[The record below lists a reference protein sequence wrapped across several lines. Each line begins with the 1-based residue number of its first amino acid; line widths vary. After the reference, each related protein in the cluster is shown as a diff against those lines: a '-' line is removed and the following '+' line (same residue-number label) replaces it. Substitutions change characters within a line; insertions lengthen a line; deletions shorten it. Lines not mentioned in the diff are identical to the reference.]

1 MYEPAGMGAAE
12 RRDMHYLLMYETA
25 PDYLQRRGEFRTAHL
40 EYAWQSVE
48 RGELALGGAVGEPV
62 ESALLLFRCDSEEV
76 PAAFARNDPYV
87 INGVVMRWR
96 VVPWHTVV
104 GAEAA
109 NPIRSK

>member
-1 MYEPAGMGAAE
+1 MYELSGIAAAE
-12 RRDMHYLLMYETA
+12 RRGMHYLLMYETA

-40 EYAWQSVE
+40 EYAWHAVE
-48 RGELALGGAVGEPV
+48 RGELVLGGAVGEPV
-62 ESALLLFRCDSEEV
+62 ESALLQFRCDSENV

-87 INGVVMRWR
+87 INGVVTRWR

-109 NPIRSK
+109 NPIRTT